1 MISKPHM
8 WPLPNELLLKTKKD
22 EQNYLG
28 GTKAQQANNE
38 LERNILATR
47 ARCQGA
53 KLLGKLAGFIVQPVP
68 GLFMPYSFLLVQNVF
83 LLNHFH
89 EIFLIHHYYRL

>member
-1 MISKPHM
+1 M

-68 GLFMPYSFLLVQNVF
+68 GLFMPNIPFCWCKNF
-83 LLNHFH
+83 FR
-89 EIFLIHHYYRL
+89 EIISTKFF

>member
-68 GLFMPYSFLLVQNVF
+68 GLFMPYSFLFGANF
-83 LLNHFH
+83 KMFFR
-89 EIFLIHHYYRL
+89 EIIFTKFF

>member
-68 GLFMPYSFLLVQNVF
+68 GLFISYSFLIL
-83 LLNHFH
+83 HTY
-89 EIFLIHHYYRL
+89 IFCNLFWIIYPTT

>member
-1 MISKPHM
+1 MVLISKPHM

-68 GLFMPYSFLLVQNVF
+68 GLLFLFCLHLF
-83 LLNHFH
+83 SCLLTN
-89 EIFLIHHYYRL
+89 FLIQCYRF

>member
-68 GLFMPYSFLLVQNVF
+68 GLFFIYSFCLHLYSGPENLKKSRQKN
-83 LLNHFH
+83 L
-89 EIFLIHHYYRL
+89 

>member
-68 GLFMPYSFLLVQNVF
+68 GLFIPYSFLILYTY
-83 LLNHFH
+83 
-89 EIFLIHHYYRL
+89 IFCNLFWIMYPTT

>member
-68 GLFMPYSFLLVQNVF
+68 GLFIPYSFLILYTY
-83 LLNHFH
+83 
-89 EIFLIHHYYRL
+89 IFCNLFWIMHPTT